1 MGLGRTSADGGD
13 VSPKLGRKS
22 KLTQSPLKS
31 EAHAVPLCQRWVVHV
46 ATTLGI
52 SLLLTGKFCLH
63 SWLTHSPGLETWF
76 FTVLAGTLEG
86 NARNNQGDRR
96 PCVQDY
102 ETKASGESLL
112 FEGAPTW

>member
-31 EAHAVPLCQRWVVHV
+31 ETHDVPLCQRWVVHKV

-52 SLLLTGKFCLH
+52 SLLQTGQFCRNC
-63 SWLTHSPGLETWF
+63 WLTPSDG
-76 FTVLAGTLEG
+76 
-86 NARNNQGDRR
+86 
-96 PCVQDY
+96 
-102 ETKASGESLL
+102 
-112 FEGAPTW
+112 